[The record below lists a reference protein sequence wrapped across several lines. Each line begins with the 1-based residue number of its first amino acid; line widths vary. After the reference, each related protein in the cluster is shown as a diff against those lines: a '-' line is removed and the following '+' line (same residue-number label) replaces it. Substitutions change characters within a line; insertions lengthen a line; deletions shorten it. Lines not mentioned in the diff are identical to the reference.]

1 MAFASEDDLEQWALG
16 ELQELGYQTI
26 ISRAPEVV

>member
-16 ELQELGYQTI
+16 ELQGLGFTYI
-26 ISRAPEVV
+26 HGLLRS

>member
-16 ELQELGYQTI
+16 ELQGLGSQV
-26 ISRAPEVV
+26 RQNPPKFA